1 MMRARQHPCNRY
13 GWLYC
18 HPEHYQ
24 SAFDQ
29 QVRLVNEAS
38 KADPSFS
45 GEPAEMQPWSEQ
57 QLRGLASDPF
67 YAKQFQQHTE
77 KLQVEAD
84 AVVQQLERTLHELAA
99 KVDALQAERH
109 HLLTF
114 LEGDD

>member
-18 HPEHYQ
+18 QPEHYQ

-29 QVRLVNEAS
+29 QIRLVKDAT
-38 KADPSFS
+38 KADPGFS
-45 GEPAEMQPWSEQ
+45 GEPADMQPWSEQ
-57 QLRGLASDPF
+57 QLRELVSDPF
-67 YAKQFQQHTE
+67 YASQFQQHTE
-77 KLQVEAD
+77 KLQGEAD

-99 KVDALQAERH
+99 KADALQAERH

>member
-1 MMRARQHPCNRY
+1 MMRSRQHPCNRY
-13 GWLYC
+13 GWLHC
-18 HPEHYQ
+18 RPEHYQ

-29 QVRLVNEAS
+29 QVRLVDEAT

-45 GEPAEMQPWSEQ
+45 GEPAEMQPWSEA

-77 KLQVEAD
+77 KLQGEAD
-84 AVVQQLERTLHELAA
+84 ALVQQLERMLQELAA
-99 KVDALQAERH
+99 KADALQAERY